1 MLRIKPQ
8 VLDSNDFL
16 GKQSWL
22 HAIVEF
28 DSKEIKNLIN
38 PLAKVDELTSI
49 LYMSA
54 IKSF

>member
-28 DSKEIKNLIN
+28 DSKEFKNLIN
-38 PLAKVDELTSI
+38 PLAKVACLV
-49 LYMSA
+49 
-54 IKSF
+54 